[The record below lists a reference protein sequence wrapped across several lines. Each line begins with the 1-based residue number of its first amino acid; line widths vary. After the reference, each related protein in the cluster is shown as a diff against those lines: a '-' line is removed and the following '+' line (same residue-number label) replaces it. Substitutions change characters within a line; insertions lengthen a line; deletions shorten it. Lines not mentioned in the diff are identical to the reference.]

1 LWAREPSGFL
11 SCSQRFF
18 DGMWWLLVLGAA
30 QELGLGS
37 PLVADDECAA
47 ASGTGAGACAAS
59 ALQRHAR
66 ASASESESERAE
78 MPPWWMMGLPPP
90 WLQQP
95 MQPMQPMPPMPPM
108 QPMQPMYPWMRPM
121 QPQYPTAQPAAQPAT
136 TAQPTAPRKAYL
148 PLFPNGWGMIADEE
162 GQELAQLTTSREHC
176 EDACT
181 ATVGCN
187 SFVFCTFGG
196 CYLKTAQF
204 VGQESTHYSGLC
216 STFWTPSQSSV
227 SGSTTLPPLQQ
238 VETKQCSKG
247 QVPEPLGGCGT
258 SSEPTLMTF
267 YQYRAQSGVVPKNR
281 LWENINLANIGG
293 VMFYLHNE
301 VVDKDGEM
309 RDTENQRTTKF
320 QVDRVMRFKVTMKN
334 SEALWKKFRAQFGQF
349 IQFDYGQAT
358 FGMPDHVQKCN
369 AIWSDFGYEV
379 GCQHNPTGISGYDEG
394 YWTSWPGRCPSMPFT
409 DKAPQGGPAKTEACL
424 KEQPGGACGSPDG
437 SFDCTWHIEEAG
449 FVMLDELVG
458 VDIKELYKNGGTQYE
473 KSSDAGEGVSFW
485 NGKKD
490 KAKCKE
496 REDKLLNLFANKYR
510 DQPASLTDPAC
521 DFWR

>member
-1 LWAREPSGFL
+1 MCLCLCFCVCLCVCVCVCVCVSLALGVGVGVGVGVGGVCACVRACVFLCVRVRLRVACVLCRVLQRFLWAREPSGFL
-11 SCSQRFF
+11 SCSQRF
-18 DGMWWLLVLGAA
+18 DGMWWLLVLGAAA

-47 ASGTGAGACAAS
+47 ASGGAGACAAS

-66 ASASESESERAE
+66 ASASESESERVE

-369 AIWSDFGYEV
+369 AIWSDFGYEARA
-379 GCQHNPTGISGYDEG
+379 SDL
-394 YWTSWPGRCPSMPFT
+394 RCNRDSR
-409 DKAPQGGPAKTEACL
+409 AL
-424 KEQPGGACGSPDG
+424 PGGLPAQSHGHLGLRRGLLDLGQNEIATVLGSIQ
-437 SFDCTWHIEEAG
+437 SI
-449 FVMLDELVG
+449 
-458 VDIKELYKNGGTQYE
+458 
-473 KSSDAGEGVSFW
+473 
-485 NGKKD
+485 
-490 KAKCKE
+490 
-496 REDKLLNLFANKYR
+496 LLIVV
-510 DQPASLTDPAC
+510 
-521 DFWR
+521 